1 MPRSHTKLR
10 LWPRWAFTLIELLV
24 VIAII
29 AVLIGL
35 LLPAV
40 QKVREAANRMRCANN
55 LKQIGL
61 ALHGYHDVNKLLPPG
76 GMILPQDWSADPW
89 TSGKGSWA
97 VYTLPYMEQNALF
110 THFDKLG
117 VPNVYSIGLA
127 QKIAPFQKLPYLN
140 CPSDGSGGDTPA
152 ANYVASMG
160 PQCVTG
166 GCGYDPFQ
174 TYCKDFPQWGYTQSP
189 DYADTLKAGELRGLF
204 SRRGIRIDFASITDG
219 LSNTIAI
226 GEEIINK
233 NDHLSIV
240 GSGTNGFYS
249 EWWAG
254 FNTGMSHATTIIPI
268 NYPIDPTT
276 PYDCT
281 PNTQHSKR
289 NWNVSWGYKSNHPGG
304 ANFVFADGSVHF
316 IEQNIDHRA
325 YQLLGCRNDGQPVSL
340 P

>member
-1 MPRSHTKLR
+1 MPRFHTGLR
-10 LWPRWAFTLIELLV
+10 WWPGRAFTLIELLV

-40 QKVREAANRMRCANN
+40 QKVREAAYRAKCTNN
-55 LKQIGL
+55 LKQFGL
-61 ALHGYHDVNKLLPPG
+61 ALHGYHDVNGLLPPG
-76 GMILPQDWSADPW
+76 GMVLPQNWPADPW

-97 VYTLPYMEQNALF
+97 VYTLPYLEQEGLF
-110 THFDKLG
+110 QRFDKLAT
-117 VPNVYSIGLA
+117 PNVSSIEIA
-127 QKIAPFQKLPYLN
+127 KKIEPFHKLPYLN
-140 CPSDGSGGDTPA
+140 CPSDGSGGETAA

-160 PQCVTG
+160 PQCALG
-166 GCGYDPFQ
+166 PCGYDPFQ

-204 SRRGIRIDFASITDG
+204 SRRGVKIDFASITDG

-226 GEEIINK
+226 GEQIINK
-233 NDHLSIV
+233 NDHLQIV
-240 GSGTNGFYS
+240 GGPTYHN

-254 FNTGMSHATTIIPI
+254 FNTGMSHGTTIIPI
-268 NYPIDPTT
+268 NYPIDPNSG
-276 PYDCT
+276 YDCNN
-281 PNTQHSKR
+281 PRYGKQ
-289 NWNVSWGYKSNHPGG
+289 NWNVSWGFKSNHSGG

-316 IEQNIDHRA
+316 IEQNIDHHI

>member
-1 MPRSHTKLR
+1 MPRLHAKLR
-10 LWPRWAFTLIELLV
+10 WWSAYAFTLIELLV

-40 QKVREAANRMRCANN
+40 QKVREAANRTRCTNN

-61 ALHGYHDVNKLLPPG
+61 ALHSYHDVNGLLPPG
-76 GMILPQDWSADPW
+76 GMVLPQDWPADPW

-97 VYTLPYMEQNALF
+97 VYTLPYLEQENYFLR
-110 THFDKLG
+110 FDKLG
-117 VPNVYSIGLA
+117 TPNFSSIEA
-127 QKIAPFQKLPYLN
+127 AKKIEPIRKLPYLN
-140 CPSDGSGGDTPA
+140 CPSDGSGGTTAA
-152 ANYVASMG
+152 ANYVGSMG
-160 PQCVTG
+160 PQCALG
-166 GCGYDPFQ
+166 PCGYDPFQ
-174 TYCKDFPQWGYTQSP
+174 TYCKDFPQWGYTKSP

-204 SRRGIRIDFASITDG
+204 SRRGVKISFNSINDG

-226 GEEIINK
+226 GEQVINK
-233 NDHLSIV
+233 NDHLQIV
-240 GSGTNGFYS
+240 GGPTYHD

-254 FNTGMSHATTIIPI
+254 FNTGMSHGTTIIPI
-268 NYPIDPTT
+268 NFAIDPNSG
-276 PYDCT
+276 YDCNNPLT
-281 PNTQHSKR
+281 SKQ
-289 NWNVSWGYKSNHPGG
+289 NWNISWGFKSNHSGG

-316 IEQNIDHRA
+316 LEQNIDHHT

>member
-1 MPRSHTKLR
+1 
-10 LWPRWAFTLIELLV
+10 
-24 VIAII
+24 
-29 AVLIGL
+29 
-35 LLPAV
+35 
-40 QKVREAANRMRCANN
+40 
-55 LKQIGL
+55 
-61 ALHGYHDVNKLLPPG
+61 
-76 GMILPQDWSADPW
+76 
-89 TSGKGSWA
+89 GSWA

-110 THFDKLG
+110 GHFDKLA

-140 CPSDGSGGDTPA
+140 CPSDGSGGETAA
-152 ANYVASMG
+152 ANYVACMG
-160 PQCVTG
+160 PQCVDG
-166 GCGYDPFQ
+166 GCAYDPFQ

-189 DYADTLKAGELRGLF
+189 NYADTLKAGELRGLF
-204 SRRGIRIDFASITDG
+204 SRYGVKIDVASITDG

-233 NDHLSIV
+233 NDHLQIV
-240 GSGTNGFYS
+240 GGAQYHN

-289 NWNVSWGYKSNHPGG
+289 NWNVSWGYKS
-304 ANFVFADGSVHF
+304 
-316 IEQNIDHRA
+316 
-325 YQLLGCRNDGQPVSL
+325 
-340 P
+340 

>member
-1 MPRSHTKLR
+1 MPRLHAKLR
-10 LWPRWAFTLIELLV
+10 WWPGNAFTLIELLV

-61 ALHGYHDVNKLLPPG
+61 ALHAYHDVNKLLPPG
-76 GMILPQDWSADPW
+76 GMVLPQDWPADPW

-97 VYTLPYMEQNALF
+97 VYTLPYMEQQNLF
-110 THFDKLG
+110 VLFDKLG
-117 VPNVYSIGLA
+117 TPNFSSIEAAKSKLVA
-127 QKIAPFQKLPYLN
+127 FQKVPYLN
-140 CPSDGSGGDTPA
+140 CPSDLSGGTTPA

-160 PQCVTG
+160 PQCALG
-166 GCGYDPFQ
+166 PCGYDPFQ
-174 TYCKDFPQWGYTQSP
+174 TYCKDFPQWGYTKSP
-189 DYADTLKAGELRGLF
+189 DYADTLRPAELRGLF
-204 SRRGIRIDFASITDG
+204 SRRGVKIDFAGIADG
-219 LSNTIAI
+219 LSNTIAV
-226 GEEIINK
+226 GEQIINK
-233 NDHLSIV
+233 NDHLQVV
-240 GSGTNGFYS
+240 GGPTYHN

-268 NYPIDPTT
+268 NFPIDPNSG
-276 PYDCT
+276 YDCNNPRT
-281 PNTQHSKR
+281 GKQ
-289 NWNVSWGYKSNHPGG
+289 NWNISWGFKSNHSGG

-316 IEQNIDHRA
+316 IEQNIDHHT
-325 YQLLGCRNDGQPVSL
+325 YQLLGCRNDGQALSL

>member
-1 MPRSHTKLR
+1 MPRLHVKLR
-10 LWPRWAFTLIELLV
+10 WWPANAFTLIELLV

-40 QKVREAANRMRCANN
+40 QKVREAANRMQCANN

-61 ALHGYHDVNKLLPPG
+61 AMHGYHDVNKLLPPG
-76 GMILPQDWSADPW
+76 GMVLPQSWPDDPW

-97 VYTLPYMEQNALF
+97 VYTLPYMEQGSLF

-117 VPNVYSIGLA
+117 TPNFSSIEA
-127 QKIAPFQKLPYLN
+127 AKKIAPFQKLPYLN
-140 CPSDGSGGDTPA
+140 CPSDLSGGTTAA

-160 PQCVTG
+160 PQCALG
-166 GCGYDPFQ
+166 PCGYDPFQ
-174 TYCKDFPQWGYTQSP
+174 TYCKDFPQWGYTKSP
-189 DYADTLKAGELRGLF
+189 DYADTLKPAELRGLF
-204 SRRGIRIDFASITDG
+204 SRRGIKIDFASIADG
-219 LSNTIAI
+219 LSNTIAV
-226 GEEIINK
+226 GEQIINK
-233 NDHLSIV
+233 NDHLQFV
-240 GSGTNGFYS
+240 GSTLYHN

-268 NYPIDPTT
+268 NFPIDPNSG
-276 PYDCT
+276 YDCANPRT
-281 PNTQHSKR
+281 SKQ
-289 NWNVSWGYKSNHPGG
+289 NWNISWGFKSNHSGG

-316 IEQNIDHRA
+316 IEQNIDHRT
-325 YQLLGCRNDGQPVSL
+325 YQLLGCRNDGQAVSL